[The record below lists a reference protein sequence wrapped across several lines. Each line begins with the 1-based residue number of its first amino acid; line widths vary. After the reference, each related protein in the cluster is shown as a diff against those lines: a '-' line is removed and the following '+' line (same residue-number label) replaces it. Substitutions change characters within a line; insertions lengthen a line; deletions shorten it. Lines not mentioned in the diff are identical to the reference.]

1 MSRILIIEDDES
13 IANLQKDYLEINE
26 YEVHVENDGKSG
38 LKEALEEEYDLIILD
53 IMLPTMDGFEICKQI
68 RLTKQIPIIIVSA
81 KTEDIDKIRGLGLG
95 ADDYMIKPFSPNEL
109 VARVKAH
116 LARFTML
123 TQRTTPSEKEVITL
137 DEVTVDA
144 SARKVFVN
152 ETEVTFTTKEFS
164 LLLFLVTHPNV
175 VWSKEKLFELIWEQE
190 VFYSDVS
197 TVTVHIKRIREKLR
211 QNGVVAFPI
220 ETIWG
225 SGYRFNL

>member
-123 TQRTTPSEKEVITL
+123 TQHTTPSEKEVITL

-211 QNGVVAFPI
+211 QNGVAAFPI